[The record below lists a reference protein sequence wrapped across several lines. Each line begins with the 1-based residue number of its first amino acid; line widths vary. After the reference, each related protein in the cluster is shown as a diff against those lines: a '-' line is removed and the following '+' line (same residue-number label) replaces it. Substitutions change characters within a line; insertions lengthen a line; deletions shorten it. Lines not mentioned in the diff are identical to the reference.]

1 MSNVLLSALSGGTYI
16 YMYITKTASLN
27 SENAPIFFLIAISLV
42 ILNMIITIA
51 VLRRANKFLY
61 ESGHEYEAESSGL
74 KKGVITLCAFALVLA
89 ACAGFDAYR
98 LTRKAEIEPYSTAD
112 IAMDA
117 DERARIENAL
127 ADYGVDREV
136 LKLLPNSEI
145 MRFRNTASIDKL
157 TDMSLQGIKYTKEY
171 QSRRNSDGKLQSGV
185 YTMGTTGDPSYY
197 FENLTY
203 CVCLLYTSPSPR
215 DA

>member
-1 MSNVLLSALSGGTYI
+1 
-16 YMYITKTASLN
+16 
-27 SENAPIFFLIAISLV
+27 
-42 ILNMIITIA
+42 MIITIA

-74 KKGVITLCAFALVLA
+74 KKAAVTLCAFALVLA

-117 DERARIENAL
+117 DERARIENTL

-157 TDMSLQGIKYTKEY
+157 TDMSLQDIKYTKEY

-185 YTMGTTGDPSYY
+185 YTMGTTDNPSYY

-203 CVCLLYTSPSPR
+203 CVTDNDGKKQLLCSFELKDIESAKKDNIKTMSTALNSR
-215 DA
+215 KATQTKV

>member
-1 MSNVLLSALSGGTYI
+1 
-16 YMYITKTASLN
+16 
-27 SENAPIFFLIAISLV
+27 
-42 ILNMIITIA
+42 MIITIA

-74 KKGVITLCAFALVLA
+74 KKAAVTLCAFALVLA

-112 IAMDA
+112 IAMGA
-117 DERARIENAL
+117 DERARIENTL

-136 LKLLPNSEI
+136 LKFLPNSEI
-145 MRFRNTASIDKL
+145 MRFRNTASVDKL
-157 TDMSLQGIKYTKEY
+157 SSRSLQGIKYTKEY

-185 YTMGTTGDPSYY
+185 YTMGTTDDPSYY
-197 FENLTY
+197 LKFNIL
-203 CVCLLYTSPSPR
+203 R
-215 DA
+215 HG